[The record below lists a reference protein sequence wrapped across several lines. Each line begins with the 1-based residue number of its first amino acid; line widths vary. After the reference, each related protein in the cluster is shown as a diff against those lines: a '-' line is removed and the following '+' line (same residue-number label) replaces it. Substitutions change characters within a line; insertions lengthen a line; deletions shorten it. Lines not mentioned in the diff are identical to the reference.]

1 MRQKVYASPSAS
13 KKLGYPNPYVPNLK
27 KELSGAF
34 DVLEA
39 DNRPCL
45 MQGGAL
51 LRNSVK
57 GDIFLL
63 SFVETIAFH
72 RLAFIQTCMALLAL
86 DIMKLRRRTIVFFFH
101 NPRPHKGENVLS
113 RMLTRRLFRYADLVV
128 THSGNTAAIAR
139 EKVRED
145 KVLVCPIPFEPAVA
159 PVAKGPECDVLI
171 WGSIFPYKGIAEF
184 IADPAIATSGLKI
197 DIIGECRDAALAE
210 KITALAKGSIQFE
223 NRRAEMEEVASRV
236 AGSRIVL
243 FPYLPGSVSGSGS
256 LTDTLR
262 FGGNP
267 VGPDAGAFRDLA
279 AQGLCKVYSKPSEVL
294 EILESGWKVD
304 ASRLDRYIEENSW
317 SAFAEKIIKFVR

>member
-1 MRQKVYASPSAS
+1 MRQKVYAAPSAS
-13 KKLGYPNPYVPNLK
+13 RKLGYPNPYVPNLK
-27 KELSGAF
+27 RELAGSF

-72 RLAFIQTCMALLAL
+72 PLALIQTCMALLAL
-86 DIMKLRRRTIVFFFH
+86 DIMKLRRRKIVFFFH
-101 NPRPHKGENVLS
+101 NPRPHKGENALS

-139 EKVRED
+139 EKVGEAR
-145 KVLVCPIPFEPAVA
+145 VLMCPLPFEEAAA
-159 PVAKGPECDVLI
+159 PQARGQECDVLI
-171 WGSIFPYKGIAEF
+171 WGAIFPYKGVVEF
-184 IADPAIATSGLKI
+184 LSDPAIAASGLKI
-197 DIIGECRDAALAE
+197 DIVGECKDGALAQ
-210 KITALAKGSIQFE
+210 KISSLATGSIRFE
-223 NRRAEMEEVASRV
+223 NRRPEMDEIASRV
-236 AGSRIVL
+236 AGSRFVL
-243 FPYLPGSVSGSGS
+243 FPYLPGSISGSGA

-279 AQGLCKVYSKPSEVL
+279 AQGLCRVYSDPAEL
-294 EILESGWKVD
+294 PEILESGWKVD
-304 ASRLDRYIEENSW
+304 AGRLAHFIQENSW
-317 SAFAEKIIKFVR
+317 AAFAEKIIKFVR

>member
-13 KKLGYPNPYVPNLK
+13 RKLGYPNPYVPNLK
-27 KELSGAF
+27 KEFSGAF
-34 DVLEA
+34 EVLEA

-72 RLAFIQTCMALLAL
+72 PLALLQTCMALLAL
-86 DIMKLRRRTIVFFFH
+86 DIMKLRRRSIVFFFH
-101 NPRPHKGENVLS
+101 NPRPHKGENWLS
-113 RMLTRRLFRYADLVV
+113 RKLTRRLFRYADLVV
-128 THSGNTAAIAR
+128 THSENTAAIAR
-139 EKVRED
+139 EKVGES
-145 KVLVCPIPFEPAVA
+145 KVLMCPIPFEPAA
-159 PVAKGPECDVLI
+159 ALVAKGPECDVLI
-171 WGSIFPYKGIAEF
+171 WGSIFPYKGVAEF
-184 IADPAIATSGLKI
+184 LADPAIAASGLRV
-197 DIIGECRDAALAE
+197 DIIGECRDAALSE
-210 KITALAKGSIQFE
+210 KIASLATGSVHFE
-223 NRRAEMEEVASRV
+223 NRRPEMDEIASRV

-279 AQGLCKVYSKPSEVL
+279 TQGLCKVYSTASEVPG
-294 EILESGWKVD
+294 IVESGWKVD
-304 ASRLDRYIEENSW
+304 AGKLARYIEANSW
-317 SAFAEKIIKFVR
+317 SAFAEIIIKFVR